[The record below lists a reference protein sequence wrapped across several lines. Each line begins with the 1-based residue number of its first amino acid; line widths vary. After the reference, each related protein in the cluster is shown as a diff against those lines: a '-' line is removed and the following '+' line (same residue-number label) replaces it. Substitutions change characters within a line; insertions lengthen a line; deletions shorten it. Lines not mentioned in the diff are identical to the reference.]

1 MMRKLFLSCF
11 AFLVL
16 MSAEAL
22 GQTISVAYVNT
33 VELINAIPEKSQA
46 SEKLATLSKNYKDEL
61 QVMQNEY
68 NKKYSDFVT
77 YQNTLAENIKV
88 RRMQELTELEIR
100 IQKFTEIAQKDL
112 EEQEKIMLE
121 PLRQKVMDAI
131 KIVGI
136 EHKFTVIY
144 DRADKAVVFVT
155 PDAEDANH
163 LVKQKLGV
171 R

>member
-16 MSAEAL
+16 MSTEAL
-22 GQTISVAYVNT
+22 GQTISVAHVNT
-33 VELINAIPEKSQA
+33 IELINAIPEKSQA
-46 SEKLATLSKNYKDEL
+46 SERLATLSKNYKDEL

-88 RRMQELTELEIR
+88 RRMQELTELEVR

-112 EEQEKIMLE
+112 EEQERIMLE
-121 PLRQKVMDAI
+121 PLRQKVLNAI

-136 EHKFTVIY
+136 EHKFTVVY
-144 DRADKAVVFVT
+144 DLADKAVVFVT
-155 PDAEDANH
+155 PDAVDANP
-163 LVKQKLGV
+163 LVKRELGV